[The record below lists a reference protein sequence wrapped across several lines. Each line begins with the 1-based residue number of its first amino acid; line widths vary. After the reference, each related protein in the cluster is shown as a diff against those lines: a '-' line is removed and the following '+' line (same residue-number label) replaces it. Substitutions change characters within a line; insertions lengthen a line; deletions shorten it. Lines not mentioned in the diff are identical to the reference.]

1 MTPIV
6 KTFIEKHIYLVEA
19 KQYSCLFDLWYTI
32 YANKFST
39 PTEENRALRELFRI
53 FDSAGFDLKSKS
65 EEARRTLLKERLS
78 DVIKTYSYVGPKK
91 SITFATACNKLN
103 TMLGFGL
110 IESKDIFLECGKEL
124 GFKTT
129 NNIVHFEDIT

>member
-6 KTFIEKHIYLVEA
+6 KTFIEKYMYLVEE
-19 KQYSCLFDLWYTI
+19 KQYSCLFDIWYTM

-39 PTEENRALRELFRI
+39 TAEANNALIELFRI
-53 FDSAGFDLKSKS
+53 FNSAGFDLKSKS
-65 EEARRTLLKERLS
+65 EEARRALLKERLS
-78 DVIKTYSYVGPKK
+78 DVIKAYSYVGAK

-103 TMLGFGL
+103 TMLGFGP
-110 IESKDIFLECGKEL
+110 IESRDIFLECGKEL